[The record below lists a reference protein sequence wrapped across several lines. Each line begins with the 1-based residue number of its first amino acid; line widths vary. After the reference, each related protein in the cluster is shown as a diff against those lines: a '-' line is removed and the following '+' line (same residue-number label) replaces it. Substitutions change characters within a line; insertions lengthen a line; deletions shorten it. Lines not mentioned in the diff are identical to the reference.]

1 MVIKMKLYRKK
12 IFMLT
17 TLLLFLVVLI
27 FTAVYLKSVADY
39 KKAVKE
45 TTFSDIDIGNIPD
58 GTYIGEYDVNF
69 IYARVEVTVR
79 DGAIT
84 NIDILE
90 HKNERGK
97 AAEIVTDRIIAEQK
111 TDVDAVSGATN
122 SSTVIKKAVE
132 NALTGKNKK

>member
-1 MVIKMKLYRKK
+1 
-12 IFMLT
+12 MLT

-79 DGAIT
+79 NGAIT

-132 NALTGKNKK
+132 NALQNTNA

>member
-1 MVIKMKLYRKK
+1 
-12 IFMLT
+12 MLT

-132 NALTGKNKK
+132 NALQNTNA